1 MNFVIMSGYLLQ
13 DPIQR
18 QSQDGKTYVTG
29 RFGVSQ
35 GKDQDGEYKPSII
48 FDFSCFGYDANTM
61 LLAKKGDLITVAGR
75 MQQSTNVSQTNGQTY
90 VNNRIIANNVFL
102 NVKPQPINTQSAT
115 VNHYTVPAQPYAVP
129 AQPYAVPNTPA
140 QPAYNNTSTTIVNP
154 YNDPFR
160 S

>member
-1 MNFVIMSGYLLQ
+1 
-13 DPIQR
+13 
-18 QSQDGKTYVTG
+18 
-29 RFGVSQ
+29 
-35 GKDQDGEYKPSII
+35 
-48 FDFSCFGYDANTM
+48 M

-129 AQPYAVPNTPA
+129 NTPA